1 MTLMDDLEATNDVAL
16 AVTSAL
22 EQVLGEDVILAVGV
36 AQRQAPDQDLLPEGA
51 TRAVSFSLSGGIDGE
66 IALIVGQQLAGALE
80 ARAADELLTSS
91 TASALD
97 AGASAMS
104 SLVEADVQ
112 FGRVLEVPTEVVVAT
127 DDADFVVYP
136 LLQDDARVACIVF
149 KLAAADSP
157 ASVALHDFAPLGG
170 GQAGFESSRPLA
182 ILKDVEM
189 GVTAELGRR
198 RMTVRDLLALTPGSV
213 IELDRAAGSP
223 VDVLVNGTLIARGEV
238 VVIDEE
244 FGIRIA
250 EIVAAESMGAL

>member
-1 MTLMDDLEATNDVAL
+1 MTLIDDLEATNDVAL

-36 AQRQAPDQDLLPEGA
+36 AQRQAPNQDVLPDGA
-51 TRAVSFSLSGGIDGE
+51 SRTVSLPVSGGIDGE
-66 IALIVGQQLAGALE
+66 IALIVSATLSGALE

-91 TASALD
+91 TGAALE
-97 AGASAMS
+97 AGAVAMS
-104 SLVEADVQ
+104 GLVEANVQ
-112 FGRVLEVPTEVVVAT
+112 LGRATEVPTETIVA
-127 DDADFVVYP
+127 DEDADFVVYP
-136 LLQDDARVACIVF
+136 LLQNDERVACLVI
-149 KLAAADSP
+149 KLAVVDSP
-157 ASVALHDFAPLGG
+157 ASVARHEFSPLNDGG
-170 GQAGFESSRPLA
+170 VSFGGSRPLA
-182 ILKDVEM
+182 ILQDVEM

-213 IELDRAAGSP
+213 IELDRAAGAP

-250 EIVAAESMGAL
+250 EIVAAEPMGAI